1 MRNSQIILCKNIKL
15 DKNYKNVLNYNETQM
30 LTLCSSSDHVIARD
44 SQYSFIRET
53 GDIAVNFSYQQCLS
67 ANYIAYQN
75 PDYSNKWFFAFINN
89 VAYVS
94 DSVTRISFTIDV
106 WSTWFSYLTLQEC
119 FVVRE
124 HVNSDK
130 LGEHTV
136 PEKLA
141 PGEYLST
148 DIKEVTELSDC
159 VAVLGTTAS
168 PYDGSD
174 VTSIVNGVPNG
185 CAYYVYELNNSGID
199 ELKENLQYLTDS
211 GKESS
216 VTSLFVAPKFL
227 AKTDPS
233 ATSETNKVYNSFNPD
248 SLIYQFNT
256 PQKLDEYIPKNKK
269 MLTYP
274 YCYNLITNGS
284 SGSMILQ
291 PELFNTI
298 KNTQEFEIDMSLT
311 PGCSIIGY
319 PLNYDGK
326 EQDIERAIPLAK
338 YPQLN
343 YSTDLFTNWQTENGL
358 NNTYSYLNASMSWI
372 NSYGSGLAKI
382 ASLKGNTESSR
393 GLDLFSNIT
402 SAMNSAEQI
411 ALTMQSEQLAERVPM
426 QMHGNTNS
434 GDVMFSTKN
443 IQFKIY
449 TMTIKKEFAKI
460 IDDFMSRFG
469 YTVNS
474 LKTPNIT
481 GRKSWNYIEIS
492 DGERCFF
499 GSIPTNHLDA
509 INLICSGGVTIWHDH
524 NSIGNYSLDNS
535 II

>member
-1 MRNSQIILCKNIKL
+1 MRNAQIILCKDIKL
-15 DKNYKNVLNYNETQM
+15 DKNYKNVLDYSETQM
-30 LTLCSSSDHVIARD
+30 LTLCTSSDHLVARD
-44 SQYSFIRET
+44 YQYSFIRET
-53 GDIAVNFSYQQCLS
+53 GEIAVNFKYQQCLN

-119 FVVRE
+119 FVIRE

-130 LGEHTV
+130 IGEHTI

-148 DIKEVTELSDC
+148 DIKEVNELNDC

-174 VTSIVNGVPNG
+174 VTSIVNGIPNG
-185 CAYYVYELNNSGID
+185 CAYYTYELSNSGID
-199 ELKENLQYLTDS
+199 ELQENLQYLTDS
-211 GKESS
+211 GKESA
-216 VTSLFVAPKFL
+216 VTSLFIAPKFL
-227 AKTDPS
+227 AKTDPN
-233 ATSETNKVYNSFNPD
+233 ATSEKNKVYNSFNPD

-256 PQKLDEYIPKNKK
+256 PQKLNGYTPKNKK

-274 YCYNLITNGS
+274 YCYNLITNGA

-291 PELFNTI
+291 PELFNSIKTI
-298 KNTQEFEIDMSLT
+298 QEFEMDMSLT

-326 EQDIERAIPLAK
+326 TKDIERAIPLAK

-343 YSTDLFTNWQTENGL
+343 YSTDLFINWQTENGL
-358 NNTYSYLNASMSWI
+358 NNTYTYLNASMSWI
-372 NSYGSGLAKI
+372 NSFGSGLANI
-382 ASLKGNTESSR
+382 AGDSAGLFGNVM
-393 GLDLFSNIT
+393 
-402 SAMNSAEQI
+402 SAGNSAEQI
-411 ALTMQSEQLAERVPM
+411 ALTMQSEQLAERVPN
-426 QMHGNTNS
+426 QMHGNVNS
-434 GDVMFSTKN
+434 GDVMFSSNN
-443 IQFKIY
+443 IKFKIY
-449 TMTIKKEFAKI
+449 TMTIKKEFAII
-460 IDDFMSRFG
+460 IDDFMTRFG

-481 GRKSWNYIEIS
+481 GRKTWNYIEIS

-499 GSIPTNHLDA
+499 GSIPTNHLDV
-509 INLICSGGVTIWHDH
+509 INLICSSGVTIWHDH
-524 NSIGNYSLDNS
+524 SSIGNYSLDNS